1 MDPLHATLEEL
12 VAEGYTNV
20 SCQCLRCRM
29 TRVRPMTW
37 LPKSSMGLTR
47 PLLSVK
53 PWRQADELEKPQGR
67 RG

>member
-1 MDPLHATLEEL
+1 MPA
-12 VAEGYTNV
+12 
-20 SCQCLRCRM
+20 
-29 TRVRPMTW
+29 
-37 LPKSSMGLTR
+37 LPHDTGAADDMASQKLMGLTR